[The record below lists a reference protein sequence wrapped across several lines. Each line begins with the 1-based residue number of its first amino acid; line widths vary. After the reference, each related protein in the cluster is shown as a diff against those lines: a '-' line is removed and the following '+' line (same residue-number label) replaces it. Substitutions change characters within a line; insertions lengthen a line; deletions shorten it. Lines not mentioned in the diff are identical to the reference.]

1 MKKILLL
8 ASLSLLLVGCGGS
21 KEGTGLKGE
30 VLIDGS
36 STVAP
41 ISQAVAEEFSKENSD
56 VNVSVGISGTGGGF
70 KKFVTGEID
79 IVDASRAMKP
89 EELSTA
95 QKNGIEFIELKIGL
109 DGLTVVANPE
119 NTWAQNLTTEDLKK
133 IWADGSTVKTWKD
146 VNPAW
151 PAEPI
156 KLYGPDQDSGTYDY
170 FIEEILGKDG
180 KIRKDYSPSSDDNQL
195 VQGVEGDK
203 GALGYFGYAY
213 YLEQKD
219 KLKAFSVNG
228 ILPSDETVK
237 NGTYKPLSRPLYLY
251 INKLMTDSVIRKDTQ
266 ILDEAIKIIIPLR
279 DGWREL
285 SKQLQELE
293 AQKAPSIQSKS
304 ARPNVYAG
312 MTYGKSDISI
322 YSDSKDWDK
331 G

>member
-21 KEGTGLKGE
+21 KQGTGLKGE

-56 VNVSVGISGTGGGF
+56 VNVSVGISGTGGGI

-219 KLKAFSVNG
+219 KLKALSING
-228 ILPSDETVK
+228 ISPSDETVK
-237 NGTYKPLSRPLYLY
+237 NGTYKPLSRPLYIY
-251 INKLMTDSVIRKDTQ
+251 INKKSFTEKAQVKSFVQFYIKNAAELVKSSGYVP
-266 ILDEAIKIIIPLR
+266 LDDYDAQEAAIK
-279 DGWREL
+279 
-285 SKQLQELE
+285 
-293 AQKAPSIQSKS
+293 
-304 ARPNVYAG
+304 
-312 MTYGKSDISI
+312 
-322 YSDSKDWDK
+322 
-331 G
+331 

>member
-21 KEGTGLKGE
+21 KQGTGLKGE

-56 VNVSVGISGTGGGF
+56 VNVSVGISGTGGGI
-70 KKFVTGEID
+70 KKFVSGEID

-219 KLKAFSVNG
+219 KLKALSING
-228 ILPSDETVK
+228 ISPSDETVK
-237 NGTYKPLSRPLYLY
+237 NGTYKPLSRPLYIY
-251 INKLMTDSVIRKDTQ
+251 INKKSFTEKAQVKSFVQFYIKNAAELVKSSGYVP
-266 ILDEAIKIIIPLR
+266 LDDYDAQEAAIK
-279 DGWREL
+279 
-285 SKQLQELE
+285 
-293 AQKAPSIQSKS
+293 
-304 ARPNVYAG
+304 
-312 MTYGKSDISI
+312 
-322 YSDSKDWDK
+322 
-331 G
+331 

>member
-21 KEGTGLKGE
+21 KQGTGLKGE

-70 KKFVTGEID
+70 KKFVSGEID
-79 IVDASRAMKP
+79 IADASRAMKP

-219 KLKAFSVNG
+219 KLKALSING
-228 ILPSDETVK
+228 ISPSDETVK
-237 NGTYKPLSRPLYLY
+237 NGTYKPLSRPLYIY
-251 INKLMTDSVIRKDTQ
+251 INKKSFTEKAQVKSFVQFYIKNAAELVKSSGYVP
-266 ILDEAIKIIIPLR
+266 LDDYAAQEAAIK
-279 DGWREL
+279 
-285 SKQLQELE
+285 
-293 AQKAPSIQSKS
+293 
-304 ARPNVYAG
+304 
-312 MTYGKSDISI
+312 
-322 YSDSKDWDK
+322 
-331 G
+331 

>member
-21 KEGTGLKGE
+21 KQGTGLKGE

-56 VNVSVGISGTGGGF
+56 VNVSVGISGTGGGI
-70 KKFVTGEID
+70 KKFVSGEID
-79 IVDASRAMKP
+79 IADASRAMKP
-89 EELSTA
+89 EELASA
-95 QKNGIEFIELKIGL
+95 KKNGIEFIELKIGL
-109 DGLTVVANPE
+109 DGITIVGNPE

-133 IWADGSTVKTWKD
+133 IWADGSTIKTWKD

-251 INKLMTDSVIRKDTQ
+251 INKKSFAEKAQVKSFIQLYIKNATELVKSSGYVP
-266 ILDEAIKIIIPLR
+266 LDDYSAQEAAIK
-279 DGWREL
+279 
-285 SKQLQELE
+285 
-293 AQKAPSIQSKS
+293 
-304 ARPNVYAG
+304 
-312 MTYGKSDISI
+312 
-322 YSDSKDWDK
+322 
-331 G
+331 

>member
-109 DGLTVVANPE
+109 DGLTVVANLE

-251 INKLMTDSVIRKDTQ
+251 INKKSFAEKAQVKSFIQFYIKNATELVKSSGYVP
-266 ILDEAIKIIIPLR
+266 LDDYSAQEAAIK
-279 DGWREL
+279 
-285 SKQLQELE
+285 
-293 AQKAPSIQSKS
+293 
-304 ARPNVYAG
+304 
-312 MTYGKSDISI
+312 
-322 YSDSKDWDK
+322 
-331 G
+331 

>member
-21 KEGTGLKGE
+21 KQGTGLKGE

-56 VNVSVGISGTGGGF
+56 VNVSVGISGTGGGI
-70 KKFVTGEID
+70 KKFVSGEID
-79 IVDASRAMKP
+79 IADASRAMKP

-219 KLKAFSVNG
+219 KLKALSING
-228 ILPSDETVK
+228 ISPSDETVK
-237 NGTYKPLSRPLYLY
+237 NGTYKPLSRPLYIY
-251 INKLMTDSVIRKDTQ
+251 INKKSFTEKAQVKSFVQFYRFYNIC
-266 ILDEAIKIIIPLR
+266 
-279 DGWREL
+279 GG
-285 SKQLQELE
+285 QE
-293 AQKAPSIQSKS
+293 
-304 ARPNVYAG
+304 
-312 MTYGKSDISI
+312 
-322 YSDSKDWDK
+322 
-331 G
+331 

>member
-21 KEGTGLKGE
+21 KQGTGLKGE

-56 VNVSVGISGTGGGF
+56 VNVSVGISGTGGGI
-70 KKFVTGEID
+70 KKFVSGEID
-79 IVDASRAMKP
+79 IADASRAMKP

-203 GALGYFGYAY
+203 GSLGFFGYAY
-213 YLEQKD
+213 YIEQKD
-219 KLKAFSVNG
+219 KLNAVAVNG
-228 ILPSDETVK
+228 VRPTDETVK
-237 NGTYKPLSRPLYLY
+237 TGKYKPLSRPLYIY
-251 INKLMTDSVIRKDTQ
+251 VNKKSLKEKPEVRAFVEYYLKNASKAVKLTGYV
-266 ILDEAIKIIIPLR
+266 PLS
-279 DGWREL
+279 DYT
-285 SKQLQELE
+285 KQLELI
-293 AQKAPSIQSKS
+293 K
-304 ARPNVYAG
+304 
-312 MTYGKSDISI
+312 
-322 YSDSKDWDK
+322 
-331 G
+331 

>member
-219 KLKAFSVNG
+219 KLKALSING
-228 ILPSDETVK
+228 ISPSDETVK

-251 INKLMTDSVIRKDTQ
+251 INKKSFAEKAQVKSFIQFYIKNATELVKSSGYVP
-266 ILDEAIKIIIPLR
+266 LDDYAAQEAAIK
-279 DGWREL
+279 
-285 SKQLQELE
+285 
-293 AQKAPSIQSKS
+293 
-304 ARPNVYAG
+304 
-312 MTYGKSDISI
+312 
-322 YSDSKDWDK
+322 
-331 G
+331 

>member
-219 KLKAFSVNG
+219 KLKAFSING
-228 ILPSDETVK
+228 ISPSDETVK

-251 INKLMTDSVIRKDTQ
+251 INKKSFAEKAQVKSFIQFYIKNATELVKSSGYVP
-266 ILDEAIKIIIPLR
+266 LDDYSAQEAAIK
-279 DGWREL
+279 
-285 SKQLQELE
+285 
-293 AQKAPSIQSKS
+293 
-304 ARPNVYAG
+304 
-312 MTYGKSDISI
+312 
-322 YSDSKDWDK
+322 
-331 G
+331 

>member
-1 MKKILLL
+1 MKKTLLG
-8 ASLSLLLVGCGGS
+8 LLGLLMVWSCGNSGINANNGG
-21 KEGTGLKGE
+21 KELKGE
-30 VLIDGS
+30 IIIDGS

-56 VNVSVGISGTGGGF
+56 VNVSVGISGTGGGI
-70 KKFVTGEID
+70 KKFVSGEID
-79 IVDASRAMKP
+79 IADASRAMKP

-219 KLKAFSVNG
+219 KLKALSING
-228 ILPSDETVK
+228 ISPSDETVK
-237 NGTYKPLSRPLYLY
+237 NGTYKPLSRPLYIY
-251 INKLMTDSVIRKDTQ
+251 INKKSFTEKAQVKSFVQFYIKNAAELVKSSGYVP
-266 ILDEAIKIIIPLR
+266 LDDYDAQEAAIK
-279 DGWREL
+279 
-285 SKQLQELE
+285 
-293 AQKAPSIQSKS
+293 
-304 ARPNVYAG
+304 
-312 MTYGKSDISI
+312 
-322 YSDSKDWDK
+322 
-331 G
+331 

>member
-56 VNVSVGISGTGGGF
+56 VNVSVGISGTGGGL
-70 KKFVTGEID
+70 KKFVSGEID
-79 IVDASRAMKP
+79 IADASRAMKP
-89 EELSTA
+89 EELTSA
-95 QKNGIEFIELKIGL
+95 KKNGIEFIELKIGL

-219 KLKAFSVNG
+219 KLKALSING
-228 ILPSDETVK
+228 ISPSDETVK
-237 NGTYKPLSRPLYLY
+237 NGTYKPLSRPLYIY
-251 INKLMTDSVIRKDTQ
+251 INKKSFTEKAQVKSFVQFYIKNAAELVKSSGYVP
-266 ILDEAIKIIIPLR
+266 LDDYAAQEAAIK
-279 DGWREL
+279 
-285 SKQLQELE
+285 
-293 AQKAPSIQSKS
+293 
-304 ARPNVYAG
+304 
-312 MTYGKSDISI
+312 
-322 YSDSKDWDK
+322 
-331 G
+331 

>member
-21 KEGTGLKGE
+21 KQGTGLKGE

-56 VNVSVGISGTGGGF
+56 VNVSVGISGTGGGI
-70 KKFVTGEID
+70 KKFVSGEID
-79 IVDASRAMKP
+79 IADASRAMKP

-219 KLKAFSVNG
+219 KLKALSING
-228 ILPSDETVK
+228 ISPSDETVK
-237 NGTYKPLSRPLYLY
+237 NGTYKPLSRPLYIY
-251 INKLMTDSVIRKDTQ
+251 INKKSFTEKAQVKSFVQFYIKNAAELVKSSGYVP
-266 ILDEAIKIIIPLR
+266 LDDYAAQEAAIK
-279 DGWREL
+279 
-285 SKQLQELE
+285 
-293 AQKAPSIQSKS
+293 
-304 ARPNVYAG
+304 
-312 MTYGKSDISI
+312 
-322 YSDSKDWDK
+322 
-331 G
+331 

>member
-21 KEGTGLKGE
+21 KQGTGLKGE

-56 VNVSVGISGTGGGF
+56 VNVSVGISGTGGGI
-70 KKFVTGEID
+70 KKFVSGEID
-79 IVDASRAMKP
+79 IADASRAMKP

-219 KLKAFSVNG
+219 KLKALSING
-228 ILPSDETVK
+228 ISPSDETVK
-237 NGTYKPLSRPLYLY
+237 N
-251 INKLMTDSVIRKDTQ
+251 
-266 ILDEAIKIIIPLR
+266 
-279 DGWREL
+279 DGPPCR
-285 SKQLQELE
+285 
-293 AQKAPSIQSKS
+293 A
-304 ARPNVYAG
+304 V
-312 MTYGKSDISI
+312 
-322 YSDSKDWDK
+322 
-331 G
+331 

>member
-21 KEGTGLKGE
+21 KQGTGLKGE

-56 VNVSVGISGTGGGF
+56 VNVSVGISGTGGRF

-219 KLKAFSVNG
+219 KLKALSING
-228 ILPSDETVK
+228 ISPSDETVK
-237 NGTYKPLSRPLYLY
+237 NGTYKPLSRPLYIY
-251 INKLMTDSVIRKDTQ
+251 INKKSFTEKAQVKSFVQFYIKNAAELVKSSGYVP
-266 ILDEAIKIIIPLR
+266 LDDYDAQEAAIK
-279 DGWREL
+279 
-285 SKQLQELE
+285 
-293 AQKAPSIQSKS
+293 
-304 ARPNVYAG
+304 
-312 MTYGKSDISI
+312 
-322 YSDSKDWDK
+322 
-331 G
+331 

>member
-21 KEGTGLKGE
+21 KQGTGLKGE

-56 VNVSVGISGTGGGF
+56 VNVSVGISGTGGGI
-70 KKFVTGEID
+70 KKFVSGEID
-79 IVDASRAMKP
+79 IADASRAMKP

-219 KLKAFSVNG
+219 KLKALSING
-228 ILPSDETVK
+228 ISPSDETVK
-237 NGTYKPLSRPLYLY
+237 NGTYKPLSRPLYIY
-251 INKLMTDSVIRKDTQ
+251 INKKSFTEKAQVKSFVQFYIKNAAELVKSSVYVP
-266 ILDEAIKIIIPLR
+266 LDDYDAQEAAIK
-279 DGWREL
+279 
-285 SKQLQELE
+285 
-293 AQKAPSIQSKS
+293 
-304 ARPNVYAG
+304 
-312 MTYGKSDISI
+312 
-322 YSDSKDWDK
+322 
-331 G
+331 

>member
-21 KEGTGLKGE
+21 KQGTGLKGE

-219 KLKAFSVNG
+219 KLKALSING
-228 ILPSDETVK
+228 ISPSDETVK
-237 NGTYKPLSRPLYLY
+237 NGTYKPLSRPLYIY
-251 INKLMTDSVIRKDTQ
+251 INKKSFTEKAQVKSFVQFYIKNAAELVKSSGYVP
-266 ILDEAIKIIIPLR
+266 LDDYDAQEAAIK
-279 DGWREL
+279 
-285 SKQLQELE
+285 
-293 AQKAPSIQSKS
+293 
-304 ARPNVYAG
+304 
-312 MTYGKSDISI
+312 
-322 YSDSKDWDK
+322 
-331 G
+331 

>member
-151 PAEPI
+151 PAETI

-219 KLKAFSVNG
+219 KLKALSING
-228 ILPSDETVK
+228 ISPSDETVK
-237 NGTYKPLSRPLYLY
+237 NGTYKPLSRPLYIY
-251 INKLMTDSVIRKDTQ
+251 INKKSFTEKAQVKSFVQFYIKNAAELVKSSGYVP
-266 ILDEAIKIIIPLR
+266 LDDYAAQEAAIK
-279 DGWREL
+279 
-285 SKQLQELE
+285 
-293 AQKAPSIQSKS
+293 
-304 ARPNVYAG
+304 
-312 MTYGKSDISI
+312 
-322 YSDSKDWDK
+322 
-331 G
+331 

>member
-21 KEGTGLKGE
+21 KQGTGLKGE

-36 STVAP
+36 STFAP

-56 VNVSVGISGTGGGF
+56 VNVSVGISGTGGGI
-70 KKFVTGEID
+70 KKFVSGEID
-79 IVDASRAMKP
+79 IADASRAMKP

-219 KLKAFSVNG
+219 KLKALSING
-228 ILPSDETVK
+228 ISPSDETVK
-237 NGTYKPLSRPLYLY
+237 NGTYKPLSRPLYIY
-251 INKLMTDSVIRKDTQ
+251 INKKSFTEKAQVKSFVQFYIKNAAELVKSSGYVP
-266 ILDEAIKIIIPLR
+266 LDDYAAQEAAIK
-279 DGWREL
+279 
-285 SKQLQELE
+285 
-293 AQKAPSIQSKS
+293 
-304 ARPNVYAG
+304 
-312 MTYGKSDISI
+312 
-322 YSDSKDWDK
+322 
-331 G
+331 

>member
-133 IWADGSTVKTWKD
+133 IWADGSTVKTWKN

-219 KLKAFSVNG
+219 KLKALSING
-228 ILPSDETVK
+228 ISPSDETVK
-237 NGTYKPLSRPLYLY
+237 NGTYKPLSRPLYIY
-251 INKLMTDSVIRKDTQ
+251 INKKSFTEKAQVKSFIQFYIKNATELVKSSGYVP
-266 ILDEAIKIIIPLR
+266 LDDYAAQEAAIK
-279 DGWREL
+279 
-285 SKQLQELE
+285 
-293 AQKAPSIQSKS
+293 
-304 ARPNVYAG
+304 
-312 MTYGKSDISI
+312 
-322 YSDSKDWDK
+322 
-331 G
+331 